1 VVRAAR
7 APIRERGRVRNP
19 DLVVIADET
28 LVPVTSAG
36 VLEGVD
42 EATWLLIRSEV
53 PAADWARRLG
63 RRGRLLTLPAPAAE
77 RVELPTLGATCAGAA
92 ARLVGVLSRASLE
105 HALRD
110 ELAPLGAEALAE
122 SRSRALEA
130 FDRLAGEA
138 GCVSEGPDPSAAA
151 GARPDWVELPAEPAA
166 RSAPD
171 VRVPLSSAQV
181 RTGLWRSL
189 RPVIDHQ
196 LCHRCAWV
204 CSTFCPDGAISID
217 AEGRPGI
224 DYDHCKGCLVC
235 AAVCPP
241 HAIRVEPE
249 RGQPLPGQATP

>member
-7 APIRERGRVRNP
+7 VPIRERGRVRNP
-19 DLVVIADET
+19 DLVVVADET
-28 LVPVTSAG
+28 LVPVASAG

-42 EATWLLIRSEV
+42 EATWLLIRSQA
-53 PAADWARRLG
+53 PAAEWERRLG
-63 RRGRLLTLPAPAAE
+63 RRGRVLTLPSTEE
-77 RVELPTLGATCAGAA
+77 RAELPTVGATCAGAA
-92 ARLVGVLSRASLE
+92 ARLVGAISRASLAR
-105 HALRD
+105 ALRE

-122 SRSRALEA
+122 SRGRALEA
-130 FDRLAGEA
+130 FDRLTGEA
-138 GCVSEGPDPSAAA
+138 GCVAEGPDPSVAAE
-151 GARPDWVELPAEPAA
+151 ARPAWVELLAEPAA

-171 VRVPLSSAQV
+171 VHVPLSSAQV

-189 RPVIDHQ
+189 RPVIDRD
-196 LCHRCAWV
+196 LCRRCAWV

-217 AEGRPGI
+217 AEGRPAI

-249 RGQPLPGQATP
+249 RGQPLPGEATP